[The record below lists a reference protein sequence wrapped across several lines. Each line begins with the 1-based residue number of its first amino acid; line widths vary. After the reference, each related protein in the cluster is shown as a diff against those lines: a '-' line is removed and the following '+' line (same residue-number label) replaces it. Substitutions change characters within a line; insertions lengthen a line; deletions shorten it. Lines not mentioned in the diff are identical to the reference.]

1 MKQQRC
7 VLAAMLAVTSILG
20 CDSGSNRTPEFEPNF
35 LYAHALETS
44 EDVDLAQP
52 LMDSSQLVEEWFGTL
67 NDPKIPPLFTEEY
80 ADLLSL
86 EKLKMAAG
94 DPPASAEP
102 GATGLYRQQ
111 CASCHGESGQG
122 RGPVAASQNPYPRE
136 FRHGWFKYKS
146 PNRQSKP
153 LKEDLKRI
161 LVQGLADSQMP
172 KFTKLSE
179 QQIESLVDYV
189 IYLSIRGELER
200 KLLYL
205 AAYDLDLESARIYNA
220 SWKASSDEKEKSTY
234 QEQVDAATEILTEI
248 ADAWKDAPDRVEE
261 FAKPSFPIFGLE
273 TDENKSQLTDSI
285 EKGQKLFVG
294 DTAAC
299 AKCHG
304 QAGKGDG
311 PQAADYDD
319 WTKDWTS
326 KIGIQPTDAEK
337 LLPLMARGG
346 LKPQP
351 LKPRNIVAGHLRG
364 GRDPIDIYRR
374 IRYGISGATMPAA
387 AMAASEGAPGL
398 TPDDVWH
405 LVNYVLSIAE
415 VPPPVPAV
423 ADK

>member
-1 MKQQRC
+1 
-7 VLAAMLAVTSILG
+7 
-20 CDSGSNRTPEFEPNF
+20 
-35 LYAHALETS
+35 
-44 EDVDLAQP
+44 
-52 LMDSSQLVEEWFGTL
+52 
-67 NDPKIPPLFTEEY
+67 
-80 ADLLSL
+80 
-86 EKLKMAAG
+86 
-94 DPPASAEP
+94 
-102 GATGLYRQQ
+102 
-111 CASCHGESGQG
+111 
-122 RGPVAASQNPYPRE
+122 
-136 FRHGWFKYKS
+136 
-146 PNRQSKP
+146 
-153 LKEDLKRI
+153 
-161 LVQGLADSQMP
+161 MP

-220 SWKASSDEKEKSTY
+220 SWKSSSDEKEKSTY

-261 FAKPSFPIFGLE
+261 FAKPSCPIFGLE
-273 TDENKSQLTDSI
+273 TDENKSQLTESI

-374 IRYGISGATMPAA
+374 IRYGIPGATMPAA

-415 VPPPVPAV
+415 VPPPVPVV